1 MSDTHIHAIV
11 ACDSR
16 GRDFNSFSEIDGH
29 GYINHVI
36 LRRGAK
42 IKDLENELILRL
54 DSIPRRD
61 FCVVYIVAGICEL
74 TQKIYHSGGQEL
86 DLQPSN
92 NLLVN
97 LLNCKQIVRATFPR
111 CIISIATIPTISF
124 KQAIAHNIEKGKLR
138 HSKFTEEEIN
148 HKQTILNSSIKC
160 INELILNDNK
170 QPQEIAGLGHYRLGN
185 LFFHQ
190 NIEKLEI
197 KKRGNKKIRRL
208 RISGT
213 ALVDGVHAN
222 QDVALKWYRAMHT
235 NFMKFY
241 DWVEENSSIH
251 KDRAK

>member
-1 MSDTHIHAIV
+1 MNDTHIHAIV

-16 GRDFNSFSEIDGH
+16 GRDFNSFPVIDDY
-29 GYINHVI
+29 GYINHII

-42 IKDLENELILRL
+42 IKDIETELILRL

-61 FCVVYIVAGICEL
+61 ICVVYIVAGICEL
-74 TQKIYHSGGQEL
+74 TQKIYHPGGQEL

-111 CIISIATIPTISF
+111 CIVGIATIPTISL
-124 KQAIAHNIEKGKLR
+124 KQAIVYNIEKGKLR
-138 HSKFTEEEIN
+138 YSKFTEEEVN

-160 INELILNDNK
+160 INELILNENK
-170 QPQEIAGLGHYRLGN
+170 QAQEIAGVGHYMLGN

-197 KKRGNKKIRRL
+197 KKRGGKKIRRL
-208 RISGT
+208 RISGS
-213 ALVDGVHAN
+213 ALVDGIHAN
-222 QDVALKWYRAMHT
+222 QDVALKWYRAVHT

-241 DWVEENSSIH
+241 DWAEEKSPIH
-251 KDRAK
+251 KYRVK